1 MSLVT
6 LTGLLASIS
15 GVVMALS
22 PLLQA
27 RRVHEIRDSSE
38 VSQAFVCV
46 LIGNA
51 CVWMVHG
58 VVTSDVVIF
67 LPNVVTLVAASVT
80 LLVVRRYRDGGHA
93 PTEAEPASEPD
104 ATGDPAHTGELARV
118 HRGAGSAAA
127 RARRAVSLT
136 RR

>member
-1 MSLVT
+1 MSAAS

-27 RRVHEIRDSSE
+27 RRVRAIRDSSE

-51 CVWMVHG
+51 CVWILHG
-58 VVTSDVVIF
+58 VMTAQAVLVVPNAVTV
-67 LPNVVTLVAASVT
+67 LAAGWTLAI
-80 LLVVRRYRDGGHA
+80 VRRYRGDGHA
-93 PTEAEPASEPD
+93 AGAATAEPAVKPHHPH
-104 ATGDPAHTGELARV
+104 APARV
-118 HRGAGSAAA
+118 RAGVTA
-127 RARRAVSLT
+127 RARRAAALA

>member
-1 MSLVT
+1 MSFVS

-27 RRVHEIRDSSE
+27 RRVVAIRDSSE

-51 CVWMVHG
+51 CVWILHG
-58 VVTSDVVIF
+58 VATADAVLVVPNLVTIGAAGA
-67 LPNVVTLVAASVT
+67 TLAI
-80 LLVVRRYRDGGHA
+80 VRRYRGGEHA
-93 PTEAEPASEPD
+93 ADEVEHAHG
-104 ATGDPAHTGELARV
+104 ATGPPTHEHELARV
-118 HRGAGSAAA
+118 HAGAGA
-127 RARRAVSLT
+127 RARRAVAFA